1 LSKLSDSAPPVTE
14 CDTMCQNAR
23 RALQVHAPNRGY
35 AGFTPRAKAADP
47 VAARIAAFLDGESDG
62 SELLHALYD
71 HVLNE
76 PIPESMR
83 ALLEP

>member
-1 LSKLSDSAPPVTE
+1 
-14 CDTMCQNAR
+14 MCNNAR
-23 RALQVHAPNRGY
+23 RILQVHAPRRGC
-35 AGFTPRAKAADP
+35 AGFPPRAKASADP

-62 SELLHALYD
+62 GALLHALYD

-76 PIPESMR
+76 PIPTSMR